1 VITGFAFVL
10 LNSPQDVMESYPFHH
25 FHLLLKT
32 IENCP
37 RTPTNQQQ
45 RIKKHRVKKNKE
57 KSEEEIQ

>member
-1 VITGFAFVL
+1 
-10 LNSPQDVMESYPFHH
+10 MESCPFHPFHH

-32 IENCP
+32 IETCH
-37 RTPTNQQQ
+37 RTPTYQQQ